1 VAAERPRSV
10 VTNAELPAS
19 VGADDAWIR
28 SRTGI
33 SARHVAAADESVAD
47 LATAAAAKAVASAGI
62 DPAEVDLLL
71 VASCSLPS
79 PVPGIAPSVAERL
92 GFAGGAL
99 DVNAA
104 CAGFCYALGLAGS
117 ALASGS
123 ARNAVVVGAEKMT
136 DWIDWSDRNT
146 AILFGDGAGAAVLT
160 GCAPEANGVGPVV
173 WGSDGTGR
181 DLIRVADFERQI
193 AMDGSAVF
201 RWATSSVAAVAR
213 EACEKAGLTPQEL
226 AAFVPH
232 QANLRIV
239 DAVTRQLGLDPA
251 TVVADDVRTSGNT
264 SSASVPMALA
274 SLTESGR
281 VASGD
286 PVLLVAFGAGL
297 SWAGQVV
304 LAP

>member
-1 VAAERPRSV
+1 
-10 VTNAELPAS
+10 
-19 VGADDAWIR
+19 
-28 SRTGI
+28 
-33 SARHVAAADESVAD
+33 VAD
-47 LATAAAAKAVASAGI
+47 LATAAAAKAVAGAGV

-79 PVPGIAPSVAERL
+79 PVPGIAPTVAERL
-92 GFAGGAL
+92 GLGGGAL

-160 GCAPEANGVGPVV
+160 ASGPEANGVGPVV

-181 DLIRVADFERQI
+181 DLIRVPDFERELT
-193 AMDGSAVF
+193 MDGSAVF
-201 RWATSSVAAVAR
+201 RWATSSVAGIAR
-213 EACEKAGLTPQEL
+213 EACAKAGLEPRDL

-239 DAVTRQLGLDPA
+239 DAVVRQLGLDPA
-251 TVVADDVRTSGNT
+251 TVVADDVRTTGNT